1 MAQNIRKYLTKSVV
15 DIAQATQGLD
25 LCGRVASATL
35 TTAVEVGAG
44 NIVRITVT
52 AGAAMHV
59 AFGDATIAAVTAA
72 TSPALRLPNSAVEV
86 VYYVLAMDD
95 FIRADVAAT
104 RVEVIEA

>member
-1 MAQNIRKYLTKSVV
+1 MAKNIRKYLTKSVV
-15 DIAQATQGLD
+15 DVAQSIDGLD
-25 LCGRVASATL
+25 LCGEVVSATL
-35 TTAVEVGAG
+35 TSAVFVGAG

-59 AFGDATIAAVTAA
+59 AFGNSAMPAVTS
-72 TSPALRLPNSAVEV
+72 TTTPALRLPNSAAEA

-95 FIRADVAAT
+95 FIRADVVAT